1 MSMLSYSKRHELH
14 TVTLAT
20 SATTGLEGPCSAE
33 DWLCDEAN
41 QPSSVIV
48 GECPGDVLG
57 IRSTHGF
64 DDIDASSTRSVN
76 VFFLSAVVSSATVFL
91 AFATDSAGFL
101 TAAFF
106 SLVLNNVAELQKW
119 AREEDEEEEEE
130 EKEEKEEKE
139 EEEEEHEEDEEEED
153 EESEDEEEEEEEEE

>member
-1 MSMLSYSKRHELH
+1 MSLLSYCKWHELH
-14 TVTLAT
+14 TVTMAT

-48 GECPGDVLG
+48 GEGPGDVLG
-57 IRSTHGF
+57 IRSIHGF

-76 VFFLSAVVSSATVFL
+76 FFFLSAVASSATVFL

>member
-20 SATTGLEGPCSAE
+20 SATTGLEGACSAE

-41 QPSSVIV
+41 QPSTVIV

-76 VFFLSAVVSSATVFL
+76 VFFRSAVVSSATVFL